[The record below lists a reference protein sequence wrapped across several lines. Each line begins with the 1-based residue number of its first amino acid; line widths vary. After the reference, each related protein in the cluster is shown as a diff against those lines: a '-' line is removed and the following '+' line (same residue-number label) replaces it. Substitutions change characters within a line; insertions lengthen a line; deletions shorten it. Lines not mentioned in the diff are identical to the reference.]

1 MNRQLGASWN
11 EWAASMRLWRD
22 TPSLY
27 SRRLTRAW
35 NRWLETVVDG
45 LTQRAAGKRLVARS
59 VAHWR
64 RQQLGLGW
72 RGWRDAYAEYV
83 RHCQRGFRAMGF
95 SRRQRKEAAV
105 RGPLSPNPHPNPNS
119 NPSPSPSA
127 KSSPDSSRYTL
138 TLPLTRCAAGRRLR
152 AASAA

>member
-11 EWAASMRLWRD
+11 TWAESMRLWRD

-45 LTQRAAGKRLVARS
+45 LSQRAAGKRLVARS

-64 RQQLGLGW
+64 RQQL
-72 RGWRDAYAEYV
+72 V
-83 RHCQRGFRAMGF
+83 
-95 SRRQRKEAAV
+95 
-105 RGPLSPNPHPNPNS
+105 P
-119 NPSPSPSA
+119 
-127 KSSPDSSRYTL
+127 L
-138 TLPLTRCAAGRRLR
+138 TLI
-152 AASAA
+152 